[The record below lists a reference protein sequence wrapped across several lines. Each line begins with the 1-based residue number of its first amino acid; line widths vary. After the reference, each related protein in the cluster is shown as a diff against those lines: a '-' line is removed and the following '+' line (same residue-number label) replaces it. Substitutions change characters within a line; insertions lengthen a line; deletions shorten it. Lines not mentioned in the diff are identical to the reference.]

1 MNYFTAAHGPGLA
14 QSSAYR
20 APQTHPVRKVSAM
33 VVAELPTPGPLFD
46 RPVDWPQHGRIDLD
60 VQDLPHAS
68 STLEWWYVNA
78 HARTVSGRD
87 VSLFASFFRTAV
99 GRDEQTGE
107 NIHAHALTWALI
119 EPAQQRYLRESLVDQ
134 QAPAIVQH
142 ELAQGQGVADPML
155 RRALSEVVAKG
166 TIPGPD
172 LVLSAPCIVGEH
184 RLLLDCDGRRFESL
198 GGDKYALNLRSAD
211 GAW

>member
-1 MNYFTAAHGPGLA
+1 M
-14 QSSAYR
+14 
-20 APQTHPVRKVSAM
+20 
-33 VVAELPTPGPLFD
+33 
-46 RPVDWPQHGRIDLD
+46 
-60 VQDLPHAS
+60 
-68 STLEWWYVNA
+68 
-78 HARTVSGRD
+78 
-87 VSLFASFFRTAV
+87 FASFFRTAV

-107 NIHAHALTWALI
+107 NIYAHALTWALI

-198 GGDKYALNLRSAD
+198 GGDEYALNLRSAD
-211 GAW
+211 GANRV